1 MKKGFTI
8 IEAVVAVAVFLV
20 IVSVMIVFQR
30 SVLTNTKVL
39 QSSLLVQMQVRKTTQ
54 AFIAEV
60 RSARSSS
67 AGAYPIESAATS
79 SFVFYANIDGDSAVE
94 RVRYFL
100 GTTTPPSTLLK
111 GVTKPTGIVYNLAN
125 ESISNQVNAINAS
138 STVPIFTYYD
148 KNYNGTSSSTPL
160 SEPVNIP
167 DIRLVKMSL
176 PVDPNQSRSPIFQI
190 YSTQV
195 MLRNLK
201 DNF

>member
-1 MKKGFTI
+1 MRKGFTI
-8 IEAVVAVAVFLV
+8 IEAVVAVAIFLV
-20 IVSVMIVFQR
+20 VISVMVVFQR

-39 QSSLLVQMQVRKTTQ
+39 QSGLLVQTQARKTIQT
-54 AFIAEV
+54 FIAEV
-60 RSARSSS
+60 RSVTPS
-67 AGAYPIESAATS
+67 AGGAYPIEIAATS

-100 GTTTPPSTLLK
+100 GTTTPPSTFLK

-125 ESISNQVNAINAS
+125 ENISTRVNAINAS
-138 STVPIFTYYD
+138 STVPVFTYYD

-167 DIRLVKMSL
+167 DIRLIKMSL
-176 PVDPNQSRSPIFQI
+176 PVDPNQSRSPVFQT